1 VVLAP
6 TGTVEGMGEALGRR
20 SPSPARWRV
29 SADNRVL
36 MLKRPLFP
44 LPDHVYPPDPWRLV
58 EARFSERYCARA
70 ETIFAVA
77 NGFIGIRGTFEEG
90 RPAVAPGTFVA
101 GFHETWKILHAEEAF
116 GLARTGQTIVIVPDA
131 TVVQL
136 YVDDE
141 PLFLPTAR
149 LSEYERVLD
158 MRAGVLTRELTWATA
173 GGKQVVVRST
183 RLVSLEH
190 RHVAA
195 IQYEVV
201 LPEHSAPVVLSSE
214 IVNRQAAD
222 SPEFPVQERSG
233 DPRLATSLREGV
245 LQEQCRVVDE
255 TRLLLGYQTAH
266 SVMTLGVGVEHLVE
280 TALDRRVQVDARAD
294 GAKVVVSADASPGVP
309 LRLTKLISYQSSRVA
324 PAAELVERCGRTL
337 DRVSAAGFGDLQRG
351 QREQLDHFWDRA
363 DVRIEADEEPDRV
376 QQAVRWNLFQVAQAT
391 WRADGSGV
399 AAKGLTGH
407 AYEGHYFWDT
417 EIYVLPFLAY
427 THPRIARN
435 LLRFRHSML
444 PKARERAK
452 ELNQRGALFA
462 WRTINGEEASAYYQ
476 AGTAQYHIN
485 ADIAYA
491 VRRYAQ
497 VGGDEEFLLE
507 VGAEMLIDTARLWAD
522 LGFYDQRGRFH
533 IHGVTG
539 PDEYTTVVND
549 NAYTNLMARMNLTFA
564 AWYLR
569 ELQDERP
576 AEYRALASE
585 TGLRQSEV
593 EAWVRAAE
601 AMHVPFDR
609 RRGIN
614 PQDASFLERE
624 VWDVEGTPPDRFPL
638 LLHYHPLVIYRYQVI
653 KQADIV
659 LAMFLLGNEFDL
671 ERKRANFNYY
681 DALTTGDSSLSACVQ
696 CVIAAEIGDEERALE
711 YFRYALLMDLADVA
725 GNVSDGVH
733 IAAAAGSWMAIVN
746 GFGGVRDY
754 DGRLSLDPR
763 LPRMWQSLEF
773 SLRFRQRQL
782 RIRLSHDEERY
793 TLEEGQPLDVRVRDD
808 RHVLMA
814 GDPLILTPTGPSP
827 APSS

>member
-1 VVLAP
+1 MPPA
-6 TGTVEGMGEALGRR
+6 G
-20 SPSPARWRV
+20 SPA
-29 SADNRVL
+29 SLDNRVT
-36 MLKRPLFP
+36 
-44 LPDHVYPPDPWRLV
+44 
-58 EARFSERYCARA
+58 RFSERYYARA

-90 RPAVAPGTFVA
+90 RPALAPGTFVA
-101 GFHETWKILHAEEAF
+101 GFHETWRILHAEEAF
-116 GLARTGQTIVIVPDA
+116 GLARTGQTIVNAPDA
-131 TVVQL
+131 TVVKL

-149 LSEYERVLD
+149 LRDYGRVLD
-158 MRAGVLTRELTWATA
+158 MRAGVLTRELTWSTA
-173 GGKQVVVRST
+173 GGKQVVVRSM

-195 IQYEVV
+195 VQYEVV
-201 LPEHSAPVVLSSE
+201 LPQDSAPVVLSSE
-214 IVNRQAAD
+214 VVNRQDAD
-222 SPEFPVQERSG
+222 AGDPAQQPSG
-233 DPRLATSLREGV
+233 DPRLATSPQERVLHERCRSVEGMR
-245 LQEQCRVVDE
+245 LQV
-255 TRLLLGYQTAH
+255 GYQTAH
-266 SVMTLGVGVEHLVE
+266 SEMTLGVGVEHQVD
-280 TALDRRVQVDARAD
+280 TALAHRVQTDATTDR
-294 GAKVVVSADASPGVP
+294 GRLVVSAQASPGLP
-309 LRLTKLISYQSSRVA
+309 LRLTKFITDQSSRVV
-324 PAAELVERCGRTL
+324 PASELVERCGQTL
-337 DRVSAAGFGDLQRG
+337 DRVARAGVASLQRG

-363 DVRIEADEEPDRV
+363 DVRIEADDEPDRV

-391 WRADGSGV
+391 WRAEGSGV

-427 THPRIARN
+427 TQPRIARN
-435 LLRFRHSML
+435 LLRS
-444 PKARERAK
+444 RERAR
-452 ELNQRGALFA
+452 ELDQRGALFA
-462 WRTINGEEASAYYQ
+462 WRTINGEQASAYYQ

-497 VGGDEEFLLE
+497 VAGDEEFLLE
-507 VGAEMLIDTARLWAD
+507 VGAEILIDTARLWED
-522 LGFYDQRGRFH
+522 LGFYDHRGRFH

-549 NAYTNLMARMNLTFA
+549 NTYTNLMARMNLSFA
-564 AWYLR
+564 AWYVR

-576 AEYRALASE
+576 ADYRALASE
-585 TGLRQSEV
+585 TGLGESEV

-601 AMHVPFDR
+601 AMPVPFDR

-614 PQDASFLERE
+614 PQDANFLERE
-624 VWDVEGTPPDRFPL
+624 VWDLDGTPPERFPL
-638 LLHYHPLVIYRYQVI
+638 LLHYHPLVIYRFQVI

-659 LAMFLLGNEFDL
+659 LAMFLLGDEFSL
-671 ERKRANFNYY
+671 ERKRANFDYY

-754 DGRLSLDPR
+754 EGRLSLDPH
-763 LPRMWQSLEF
+763 LPRTWQSLEF
-773 SLRFRQRQL
+773 SLRFRDRQL
-782 RIRLSHDEERY
+782 RVRLRHGEERY
-793 TLEEGQPLDVRVRDD
+793 TLEEGHSLAVRIRDD
-808 RHVLMA
+808 PHVLTT
-814 GDPLILTPTGPSP
+814 GEPLVLAPPDSEARP
-827 APSS
+827 AQRLQR

>member
-1 VVLAP
+1 LV
-6 TGTVEGMGEALGRR
+6 
-20 SPSPARWRV
+20 
-29 SADNRVL
+29 
-36 MLKRPLFP
+36 LKRRLFP
-44 LPDHVYPPDPWRLV
+44 LPDHLYPPDPWRLV
-58 EARFSERYCARA
+58 ETGFSERYYARA

-77 NGFIGIRGTFEEG
+77 NGFIGVRGTFEEG
-90 RPAVAPGTFVA
+90 RPGLAPGTFVS
-101 GFHETWKILHAEEAF
+101 GFHETWRILHAEEAF
-116 GLARTGQTIVIVPDA
+116 GLARTGQTIVNVPDA

-149 LSEYERVLD
+149 LREYARVLD
-158 MRAGVLTRELTWATA
+158 MRAGVLTRELTWSTA

-201 LPEHSAPVVLSSE
+201 LPEDSAPVVLSSE
-214 IVNRQAAD
+214 IVNRQDAD
-222 SPEFPVQERSG
+222 ARDFPARDRAG
-233 DPRLATSLREGV
+233 DPRLATSLRERV
-245 LQEQCRVVDE
+245 LHEQCRAVDG
-255 TRLLLGYQTAH
+255 TRLLSGYKTAH
-266 SVMTLGVGVEHLVE
+266 SQMTLGVGVEHLVE
-280 TALDRRVQVDARAD
+280 TALAHDVQADATPDRGR
-294 GAKVVVSADASPGVP
+294 VVVSAQASPGVP
-309 LRLTKLISYQSSRVA
+309 LRLTKFISYQASRDV
-324 PAAELVERCGRTL
+324 PASELVERCVQTL
-337 DRVSAAGFGDLQRG
+337 GRVSGAGFASLQRE
-351 QREQLDHFWDRA
+351 QRRQLDHFWDRA
-363 DVRIEADEEPDRV
+363 DVRIEADEEPARV

-391 WRADGSGV
+391 WRAEHSGV

-427 THPRIARN
+427 TQPRIARN

-444 PKARERAK
+444 PKARERAR

-497 VGGDEEFLLE
+497 VRGDEEFLLE
-507 VGAEMLIDTARLWAD
+507 VGAEILVDTARLWED
-522 LGFYDQRGRFH
+522 LGFYDRAGHFH

-549 NAYTNLMARMNLTFA
+549 NTYTNLMARMNLSFA

-576 AEYRALASE
+576 ADFRALAAETELEESE
-585 TGLRQSEV
+585 I
-593 EAWVRAAE
+593 EAWERAAQ

-614 PQDASFLERE
+614 PQDANFLERE
-624 VWDVEGTPPDRFPL
+624 MWDLAGTPPERFPL
-638 LLHYHPLVIYRYQVI
+638 LLHYHPLVIYRFQVI

-659 LAMFLLGNEFDL
+659 LAMFLLGDKFSL
-671 ERKRANFNYY
+671 ERKRANFDYY

-763 LPRMWQSLEF
+763 LPRTWRSLEF
-773 SLRFRQRQL
+773 SLRFRDRQL
-782 RIRLSHDEERY
+782 RIRLCHDEERY
-793 TLEEGQPLDVRVRDD
+793 TLETGHALKLRVRDEQ
-808 RHVLMA
+808 HELVP
-814 GDPLILTPTGPSP
+814 GEPLSLTPERPSARTSEP
-827 APSS
+827 P

>member
-1 VVLAP
+1 MPPA
-6 TGTVEGMGEALGRR
+6 G
-20 SPSPARWRV
+20 SPA
-29 SADNRVL
+29 SLDNRVT
-36 MLKRPLFP
+36 
-44 LPDHVYPPDPWRLV
+44 
-58 EARFSERYCARA
+58 RFSERYYARA

-90 RPAVAPGTFVA
+90 RPALAPGTFVA
-101 GFHETWKILHAEEAF
+101 GFHETWRILHAEEAF
-116 GLARTGQTIVIVPDA
+116 GLARTGQTIVNAPDA
-131 TVVQL
+131 TVVKL

-149 LSEYERVLD
+149 LRDYGRVLD
-158 MRAGVLTRELTWATA
+158 MRAGVLTRELTWSTA
-173 GGKQVVVRST
+173 GGKQVVVRSM

-195 IQYEVV
+195 VQYEVV
-201 LPEHSAPVVLSSE
+201 LPQDSAPVVLSSE
-214 IVNRQAAD
+214 VVNRQDAD
-222 SPEFPVQERSG
+222 AGDPAQQPSG
-233 DPRLATSLREGV
+233 DPRLATSPQERVLHERCRSVEGMR
-245 LQEQCRVVDE
+245 LQV
-255 TRLLLGYQTAH
+255 GYQTAH
-266 SVMTLGVGVEHLVE
+266 SEMTLGVGVEHQVD
-280 TALDRRVQVDARAD
+280 TALAHRVQTDATTDR
-294 GAKVVVSADASPGVP
+294 GRLVVSAQASPGLP
-309 LRLTKLISYQSSRVA
+309 LRLTKFITDQSSRVV
-324 PAAELVERCGRTL
+324 PASELVERCGQTL
-337 DRVSAAGFGDLQRG
+337 DRVAGAGVASLQRG

-363 DVRIEADEEPDRV
+363 DVRIEADDEPDRV

-391 WRADGSGV
+391 WRAEGSGV

-427 THPRIARN
+427 TQPRIARN
-435 LLRFRHSML
+435 LLRS
-444 PKARERAK
+444 RERAR
-452 ELNQRGALFA
+452 ELDQRGALFA
-462 WRTINGEEASAYYQ
+462 WRTINGEQASAYYQ

-497 VGGDEEFLLE
+497 VAGDEEFLLE
-507 VGAEMLIDTARLWAD
+507 VGAEILIDTARLWED
-522 LGFYDQRGRFH
+522 LGFYDHRGRFH

-549 NAYTNLMARMNLTFA
+549 NTYTNLMARMNLSFA
-564 AWYLR
+564 AWYVR

-576 AEYRALASE
+576 ADYRALASE
-585 TGLRQSEV
+585 TGLGESEV

-601 AMHVPFDR
+601 AMPVPFDR

-614 PQDASFLERE
+614 PQDANFLERE
-624 VWDVEGTPPDRFPL
+624 VWDLDGTPPERFPL
-638 LLHYHPLVIYRYQVI
+638 LLHYHPLVIYRFQVI

-659 LAMFLLGNEFDL
+659 LAMFLLGDEFSL
-671 ERKRANFNYY
+671 ERKRANFDYY

-754 DGRLSLDPR
+754 EGRLSLDR
-763 LPRMWQSLEF
+763 HLPRTWQSLEF
-773 SLRFRQRQL
+773 SLRFRDRQL
-782 RIRLSHDEERY
+782 RVRLRHGEERY
-793 TLEEGQPLDVRVRDD
+793 TLEEGHSLAVRIRDD
-808 RHVLMA
+808 PHVLTT
-814 GDPLILTPTGPSP
+814 GEPLVLAPPDSEARP
-827 APSS
+827 AQRLQR

>member
-1 VVLAP
+1 
-6 TGTVEGMGEALGRR
+6 
-20 SPSPARWRV
+20 
-29 SADNRVL
+29 
-36 MLKRPLFP
+36 
-44 LPDHVYPPDPWRLV
+44 
-58 EARFSERYCARA
+58 
-70 ETIFAVA
+70 
-77 NGFIGIRGTFEEG
+77 
-90 RPAVAPGTFVA
+90 
-101 GFHETWKILHAEEAF
+101 
-116 GLARTGQTIVIVPDA
+116 
-131 TVVQL
+131 
-136 YVDDE
+136 
-141 PLFLPTAR
+141 
-149 LSEYERVLD
+149 VLD

-173 GGKQVVVRST
+173 GGKHVVVRST

-201 LPEHSAPVVLSSE
+201 LPEHSAPVVLFSE
-214 IVNRQAAD
+214 IVNRQDAD
-222 SPEFPVQERSG
+222 SREFPAQEG
-233 DPRLATSLREGV
+233 VADPRLGTSLRERV
-245 LQEQCRVVDE
+245 LHEQCRDVDGM
-255 TRLLLGYQTAH
+255 RLRLGYRTAH
-266 SVMTLGVGVEHLVE
+266 SGMALGVGVEHLVE
-280 TALDRRVQVDARAD
+280 TALSHRVEVDAAAD
-294 GAKVVVSADASPGVP
+294 RSKVVVSAEASPGVP
-309 LRLTKLISYQSSRVA
+309 LRLTKLITYQSSRAV
-324 PAAELVERCGRTL
+324 PASELVERCTQTL
-337 DRVSAAGFGDLQRG
+337 DRVSGAGHAALVRG
-351 QREQLDHFWDRA
+351 QREQLDGFWDRA
-363 DVRIEADEEPDRV
+363 DVRIEADDEPERV

-391 WRADGSGV
+391 WRAEGSGV
-399 AAKGLTGH
+399 AAKGLTGQ

-427 THPRIARN
+427 TQPRIARN

-444 PKARERAK
+444 PTARERAR

-497 VGGDEEFLLE
+497 VGGDDEFLLE
-507 VGAEMLIDTARLWAD
+507 VGADILIDTARLWAD
-522 LGFYDQRGRFH
+522 LGFYDHRGRFH

-564 AWYLR
+564 AWFVR

-576 AEYRALASE
+576 AEYRALTSE
-585 TGLRQSEV
+585 TGLRESEV
-593 EAWVRAAE
+593 DAWVRAAD
-601 AMHVPFDR
+601 AMHIPFDR

-614 PQDASFLERE
+614 PQDANFLERE
-624 VWDVEGTPPDRFPL
+624 VWDVQGTPPDRFPL

-659 LAMFLLGNEFDL
+659 LAMFLLGDEFSL
-671 ERKRANFNYY
+671 ETKRANFDYY

-696 CVIAAEIGDEERALE
+696 CVIAAEIGDHDRALE

-754 DGRLSLDPR
+754 EGRLSLDPR
-763 LPRMWQSLEF
+763 LPQTWRSLEF
-773 SLRFRQRQL
+773 SLRFRDRQL

-793 TLEEGQPLDVRVRDD
+793 TLEEGQPLDIRVRDD
-808 RHVLMA
+808 RHLLRS
-814 GDPLILTPTGPSP
+814 GEPLVLTPAGPL

>member
-1 VVLAP
+1 
-6 TGTVEGMGEALGRR
+6 
-20 SPSPARWRV
+20 
-29 SADNRVL
+29 
-36 MLKRPLFP
+36 MLKRRLFP
-44 LPDHVYPPDPWRLV
+44 LSDHLYPPDPWRLV
-58 EARFSERYCARA
+58 ETGFSEHYYARA
-70 ETIFAVA
+70 ETIFALS

-90 RPAVAPGTFVA
+90 RPVLAPGTFVA
-101 GFHETWKILHAEEAF
+101 GFHDTWRILHAEEAF
-116 GLARTGQTIVIVPDA
+116 GLARTGQTIVNVPDA
-131 TVVQL
+131 TVVKL

-149 LSEYERVLD
+149 VREYGRVLD
-158 MRAGVLTRELTWATA
+158 MRAGVLTRELTWLTA
-173 GGKQVVVRST
+173 AGKQVVVRSM
-183 RLVSLEH
+183 RLVSLEQ

-201 LPEHSAPVVLSSE
+201 LPEDSAPVVLSSE
-214 IVNRQAAD
+214 IVNRQDAD
-222 SPEFPVQERSG
+222 SRGFPPQERPG
-233 DPRLATSLREGV
+233 DPRLAMAPRERV
-245 LQEQCRVVDE
+245 LHEQCRAVDGM
-255 TRLLLGYQTAH
+255 RLLLGYQTAH
-266 SVMTLGVGVEHLVE
+266 SGMTLGVGVEHLVE
-280 TALDRRVQVDARAD
+280 TALAHAVQADATADRD
-294 GAKVVVSADASPGVP
+294 KVVVSAEASPGMA
-309 LRLTKLISYQSSRVA
+309 LRLTKLITYQSSRAV
-324 PAAELVERCGRTL
+324 PASELVERCGRTL
-337 DRVSAAGFGDLQRG
+337 DRVKGGGFGCLERG
-351 QREQLDHFWDRA
+351 QRQQLDRFWDRA
-363 DVRIEADEEPDRV
+363 DVRIEADDEPDRV
-376 QQAVRWNLFQVAQAT
+376 QQAVRWSLFQVAQAT
-391 WRADGSGV
+391 WRAEGSGV
-399 AAKGLTGH
+399 AAKGLTGQ

-427 THPRIARN
+427 TQPRIARN

-444 PKARERAK
+444 PKARERAR

-497 VGGDEEFLLE
+497 VCGDEEFLLE
-507 VGAEMLIDTARLWAD
+507 VGAEILIETARMWED
-522 LGFYDQRGRFH
+522 LGFYDKRRRFH

-549 NAYTNLMARMNLTFA
+549 NAYTNLMASMNLSFA
-564 AWYLR
+564 AWYAR

-576 AEYRALASE
+576 ADYRVLASE
-585 TGLRQSEV
+585 TGLKESEV
-593 EAWVRAAE
+593 EAWQRAAQ

-614 PQDASFLERE
+614 PQDANFLERE
-624 VWDVEGTPPDRFPL
+624 VWDLDGTPPERFPL

-659 LAMFLLGNEFDL
+659 LAMFLLGDEFSL
-671 ERKRANFNYY
+671 ERKRANFDYY
-681 DALTTGDSSLSACVQ
+681 DTLTTGDSSLSACVQ

-711 YFRYALLMDLADVA
+711 YFRYALLMDLANVA

-754 DGRLSLDPR
+754 DGRLSLDPH
-763 LPRMWQSLEF
+763 LPSTWQSLEF
-773 SLRFRQRQL
+773 SLRFRDRQL

-793 TLEEGQPLDVRVRDD
+793 TLEEGPALNIRVRDD
-808 RHVLMA
+808 RHVLTS
-814 GDPLILTPTGPSP
+814 GEPLVLTP
-827 APSS
+827 APSR

>member
-1 VVLAP
+1 V
-6 TGTVEGMGEALGRR
+6 
-20 SPSPARWRV
+20 
-29 SADNRVL
+29 
-36 MLKRPLFP
+36 LKRPLFP

-58 EARFSERYCARA
+58 ETRFSERFRARA
-70 ETIFAVA
+70 ETIFAVG
-77 NGFIGIRGTFEEG
+77 NGFIGMRGTFEEG
-90 RPAVAPGTFVA
+90 RPALAPGTFVA
-101 GFHETWKILHAEEAF
+101 GFHETWTILHAEEAY
-116 GLARTGQTIVIVPDA
+116 GLARTGQTIVNVPDA
-131 TVVQL
+131 TVVKL

-149 LSEYERVLD
+149 LPEYERVLD

-173 GGKQVVVRST
+173 GGKHVVVRST

-201 LPEHSAPVVLSSE
+201 LPEHSAPVVLFSE
-214 IVNRQAAD
+214 IVNRQDAD
-222 SPEFPVQERSG
+222 SREFPAQERSA
-233 DPRLATSLREGV
+233 DPRLATSLRERV
-245 LQEQCRVVDE
+245 LHEQCREVDGM
-255 TRLLLGYQTAH
+255 RLLLGYRTAH
-266 SVMTLGVGVEHLVE
+266 SGMTLGVGVEHLVE
-280 TALDRRVQVDARAD
+280 TGLSHRVQADASAD
-294 GAKVVVSADASPGVP
+294 RSKVVVSAQASPGVP
-309 LRLTKLISYQSSRVA
+309 LRLTKLITYQSSREV
-324 PAAELVERCGRTL
+324 PAAELIERCIQTL
-337 DRVSAAGFGDLQRG
+337 DRVSGAGHAALERG

-363 DVRIEADEEPDRV
+363 DVRIDADEEPERV

-391 WRADGSGV
+391 WRAEASGV

-427 THPRIARN
+427 TQPRIARN

-444 PKARERAK
+444 PRARERAR

-497 VGGDEEFLLE
+497 VGGDDEFLLE
-507 VGAEMLIDTARLWAD
+507 VGAEILIDTARLWVD
-522 LGFYDQRGRFH
+522 LGFYDQRRRFH

-564 AWYLR
+564 AWFVR

-585 TGLRQSEV
+585 TGLQESEV
-593 EAWVRAAE
+593 DAWVRAAD
-601 AMHVPFDR
+601 AMHIPFDR

-614 PQDASFLERE
+614 PQDANFLERE
-624 VWDVEGTPPDRFPL
+624 VWDVQGTPPDRFPL

-659 LAMFLLGNEFDL
+659 LAMFLLGDEFSL
-671 ERKRANFNYY
+671 ERKRANFDYY

-696 CVIAAEIGDEERALE
+696 CVIAAEIGDQERALE

-754 DGRLSLDPR
+754 EGRLSLDPR
-763 LPRMWQSLEF
+763 LPPTWRSLEF
-773 SLRFRQRQL
+773 SLRFRDRQL

-793 TLEEGQPLDVRVRDD
+793 TLEEGQPLNIRVRDD
-808 RHVLMA
+808 RHVLMS
-814 GDPLILTPTGPSP
+814 GEPLVLTPA
-827 APSS
+827 APLARSS